1 MHRFTLPL
9 LALLSILCAGCF
21 FSAPPAPAPVYT
33 LADPPATPIAQN
45 ILPAV
50 RLAADLRA
58 APGPLHFHPDGTV
71 TPVKGLT
78 YYAPLELALEV
89 ALRDAT
95 ALDPELAPRRL
106 PITVLAFCRDDRS
119 GTPLAVVRLATP
131 APNGAPRELLA
142 TRPLPVNPSPRELRE
157 ALASALL
164 DAYAQLTR

>member
-1 MHRFTLPL
+1 MNRFALPL
-9 LALLSILCAGCF
+9 LALLLILCAGCLGPRETP
-21 FSAPPAPAPVYT
+21 ANPRYTVANPPAN
-33 LADPPATPIAQN
+33 PIAQN
-45 ILPAV
+45 LLPAV

-58 APGPLHFHPDGTV
+58 APGPLHFHADGTV

-95 ALDPELAPRRL
+95 ALDPETAPRRL
-106 PITVLAFCRDDRS
+106 PITVLAFGLDERS

-142 TRPLPVNPSPRELRE
+142 TRPLPANASPRDLRE
-157 ALASALL
+157 ALAAALL